1 MSEKHQPPP
10 PDEEDWGPTTPWGVG
25 AQPPPVPPIQPPP
38 PGPQGWQTP
47 YPRPT
52 PTPQTYLVP
61 AILVTLFCFLP
72 TGIAAIVFSSQVSS
86 KSSVGDF
93 EGAAQASRKA
103 GILIVVSLLAG
114 LVFWAILIAI
124 GMSTP
129 STTTQMPA
137 P

>member
-1 MSEKHQPPP
+1 M
-10 PDEEDWGPTTPWGVG
+10 
-25 AQPPPVPPIQPPP
+25 
-38 PGPQGWQTP
+38 
-47 YPRPT
+47 
-52 PTPQTYLVP
+52 P

-103 GILIVVSLLAG
+103 GILVVVSLAAG